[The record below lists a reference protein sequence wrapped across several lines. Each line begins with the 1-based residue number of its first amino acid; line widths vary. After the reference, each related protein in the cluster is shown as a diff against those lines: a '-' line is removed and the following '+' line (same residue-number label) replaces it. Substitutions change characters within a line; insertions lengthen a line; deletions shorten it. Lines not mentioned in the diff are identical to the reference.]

1 MQEMTQEAAVK
12 HIKQAWVAGVI
23 SAGITLLVILVA
35 ASGSTLFAKLGVDW
49 WSLIDV
55 VVILGLAF
63 GLYKKSRICAVLL
76 FVYFVFSK
84 IILWATVGSVGGVPM
99 AILFGYFFFQGIRG
113 TFACHSLNEQTAPER
128 EGSRMPKWLWILG
141 GVFAFLAVALVGIL
155 VYAFMVGPDIEVVPG
170 AQVPQRFLSKIRA
183 LDLLEPGERVKFFY
197 SDAFINIEEGFY
209 LFTDRKVVVY
219 KSEYEQPALVLPFAE
234 IKDIDIEFAES
245 TWEDSQVYL
254 KLADDGVVSFPVSS
268 EGGGDKRFY
277 EALKGTWDSFA
288 KQE

>member
-1 MQEMTQEAAVK
+1 M
-12 HIKQAWVAGVI
+12 AGVI

-35 ASGSTLFAKLGVDW
+35 ASGSTAFAELGVDW

-55 VVILGLAF
+55 VVILVLSF

-84 IILWATVGSVGGVPM
+84 IILWAIVGSVRGVLM

-113 TFACHSLNEQTAPER
+113 TFAKHSLSVQTIPES

-141 GVFAFLAVALVGIL
+141 GSVTFVVVVLLSLVMYVGI
-155 VYAFMVGPDIEVVPG
+155 VGPGTEVAPG
-170 AQVPQRFLSKIRA
+170 AQVPERFLSTIRA
-183 LDLLEPGERVKFFY
+183 LDLLEPGEQVKFFY
-197 SDAFINIEEGFY
+197 SDALVNIEDGFY
-209 LFTDRKVVVY
+209 LFTERKVVVY
-219 KSEYEQPALVLPFAE
+219 KSEYEQPALILPFAE
-234 IKDIDIEFAES
+234 IKDMDIEFSGS

-288 KQE
+288 KLE